1 MSSTDPV
8 LSALNNP
15 EERLVGRLSEETDR
29 QFAAMSLGINGRFD
43 AIELRLDQLQTE
55 YQMILV

>member
-8 LSALNNP
+8 LSALNNL

-29 QFAAMSLGINGRFD
+29 QLAAMSLEINGRFG

-55 YQMILV
+55 Y